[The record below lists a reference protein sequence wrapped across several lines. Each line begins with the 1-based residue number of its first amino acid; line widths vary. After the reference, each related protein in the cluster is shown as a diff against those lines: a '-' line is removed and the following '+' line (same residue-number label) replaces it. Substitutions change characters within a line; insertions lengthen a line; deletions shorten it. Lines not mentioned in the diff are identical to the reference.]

1 MEAKAGLNAHRPDG
15 APDPAPAPDS
25 VPEPGHPAT
34 QANRFA
40 GRPSGPRASAGSN
53 PLGGNRQTRSLVIRI
68 VALGFCGL
76 AIYVVLPSLVKVIDA
91 WPRLARASPIWMIG
105 ALIAEIVSFTF
116 AFTLQ
121 RLALRTKGWFAVVT
135 SGLAG
140 NALTNVLPAGDAAG
154 ASLQYGMLATAGI
167 DIDTAVGG
175 LAAASL
181 LGLGGLLSLPLF
193 TLPAVLGA
201 TRVQPGLLHA
211 TLIGLAGFCLFIIFS
226 TVALATEQPLRR
238 LGFIAQWLW
247 NKLRRPKT
255 LLTGL
260 DSRLLEQRDEIRSAL
275 GRQWRRAVFFVV
287 GRLGFDYLCLLCV
300 LRAIGSHARPSLVL
314 LAYATAGV
322 IALIPITPGGLG
334 IVEAGLSGML
344 VLAGVSA
351 AEALIATLGYR
362 LASYWL
368 PLPTGFVAF
377 ALFRRRYGPVQLPD
391 TNHNRPRPRPHEGT
405 SRETGDHGD

>member
-1 MEAKAGLNAHRPDG
+1 M
-15 APDPAPAPDS
+15 
-25 VPEPGHPAT
+25 
-34 QANRFA
+34 
-40 GRPSGPRASAGSN
+40 
-53 PLGGNRQTRSLVIRI
+53 
-68 VALGFCGL
+68 
-76 AIYVVLPSLVKVIDA
+76 
-91 WPRLARASPIWMIG
+91 
-105 ALIAEIVSFTF
+105 
-116 AFTLQ
+116 
-121 RLALRTKGWFAVVT
+121 T

-167 DIDTAVGG
+167 DTDTAVGG

-201 TRVQPGLLHA
+201 TPVQPGLLHA
-211 TLIGLAGFCLFIIFS
+211 TLIGLAGFCLFVIFA
-226 TVALATEQPLRR
+226 TVALATERPLRK
-238 LGFIAQWLW
+238 LGLIAQWLW

-255 LLTGL
+255 PLKGL
-260 DSRLLEQRDEIRSAL
+260 DTRLLEQRDEIRDAL
-275 GRQWRRAVFFVV
+275 GRQWHQAVFLVA
-287 GRLGFDYLCLLCV
+287 GRLGFDYLCLLRV
-300 LRAIGSHARPSLVL
+300 LRAVGSRASPSLVL

-391 TNHNRPRPRPHEGT
+391 TNHNRPRRHPHEGT